1 MVRRS
6 RLVGYYGLVLLGALV
21 VFTLAYQYGM
31 TALEDRPRSLLRSLE
46 VVVQTFTTVGY
57 GEDAPWSSPAMN
69 LLVIGMQSA
78 GIILIFTALPV
89 FVVPLLEDALATT
102 PPTSVENTSDHVL
115 VCVDTPRNRAFVAE
129 LESRDVEYV
138 IIEPDR
144 EMAIELHE
152 AAYPVIHGDPE
163 LTSTLQNARIEAA
176 SAVVADASD
185 EVNASI
191 ALAVQE
197 VDRDVPVLTI
207 ADDPGLTDYHRYA
220 GAGHVLS
227 PRRLLGET
235 LANEALSSVS
245 TNIGSV
251 LDLDESF
258 TIVTLPIGAESG
270 LVGETLADSTIS
282 GRTGA
287 TVIGAWLDDEF
298 VSPPPAETVLDE
310 QTRLL
315 VLGRDAQLRSLE
327 ALTGSAAR
335 SYDRRDDRGT
345 VLIVGFGEVGSAAA
359 ETLTAADVPWNALD
373 RAERPEVDIACDAT
387 DPAALRAAALDE
399 ADTVLL
405 ALGEDTQALFA
416 TLIIR
421 ELNPDVEII
430 ARANEGENVRKLYRA
445 GADRV
450 FGLAEISGR
459 MIAAE
464 ILGDE
469 GLRRIDEQLD
479 IVRRDVSELAG
490 QSLLEAQVRSRTGAT
505 IIAVERDSD
514 VITGITPSFTVQA
527 GDEAIVAGTAKAID
541 RLDSLVQS

>member
-46 VVVQTFTTVGY
+46 VVMQTFTTVGY

-227 PRRLLGET
+227 PRRLLGEA

-258 TIVTLPIGAESG
+258 TIVTIPIGAESG

-287 TVIGAWLDDEF
+287 TVIGAWLDHEF

-335 SYDRRDDRGT
+335 SYDRWT

-373 RAERPEVDIACDAT
+373 RAERPEVDIDCDAT

-416 TLIIR
+416 TLVIR

-479 IVRRDVSELAG
+479 IVQRDVSELAG